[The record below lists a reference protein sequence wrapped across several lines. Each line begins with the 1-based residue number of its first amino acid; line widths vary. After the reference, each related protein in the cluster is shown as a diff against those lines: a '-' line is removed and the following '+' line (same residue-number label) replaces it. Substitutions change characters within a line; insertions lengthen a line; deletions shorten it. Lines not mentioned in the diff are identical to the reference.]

1 MIRPAPSSAPTPSSP
16 PRRAPRAGVAVG
28 LVRRVGVVGA
38 ALGAA
43 APVATVLAASPAAD
57 DAGSQA
63 LPALTWAA
71 GAGLL
76 AVAAGIG
83 ATIARRRSR
92 APAPPASAAPPA
104 RTVSAT
110 ERTVLLDPVDA
121 ETHAAMDRL
130 SATVRSHDLGG
141 DPSDRASGRTSSRA
155 PGRAPERGPARP
167 SRDPD
172 VVAGDPYPEKEPA
185 GLPDIR
191 PPARLLT
198 SAELDAAPRTELR
211 EQVRVV
217 SAHNAKLH
225 KVVIAQQASLE
236 NARHSIAHH
245 RSAARHARNEARTA
259 LEHKRVAVKLA
270 RRERAERIRV
280 TDAHEKSEA
289 ALSNAMALLR
299 SGGTADGGAGDGPA
313 GSESPERAGADE
325 GRDGTDPAARR
336 VRRRFGA

>member
-16 PRRAPRAGVAVG
+16 PRRAPRAGIAVG
-28 LVRRVGVVGA
+28 LVRRVGAAGA
-38 ALGAA
+38 ALGATA
-43 APVATVLAASPAAD
+43 ALAASPAPD
-57 DAGSQA
+57 GDAAQA
-63 LPALTWAA
+63 LPALAWAV
-71 GAGLL
+71 GAALL
-76 AVAAGIG
+76 ALAAGIG

-141 DPSDRASGRTSSRA
+141 DVSDRASDRVSGRA
-155 PGRAPERGPARP
+155 PGRGPARP

-172 VVAGDPYPEKEPA
+172 VVAGDPYPKKAPA

-245 RSAARHARNEARTA
+245 RSAARHARDEARTA

-299 SGGTADGGAGDGPA
+299 SGRDAVDGGAGDEPV
-313 GSESPERAGADE
+313 GSDAPERAGTDGE
-325 GRDGTDPAARR
+325 RDGTDPAARR
-336 VRRRFGA
+336 ARRRFGG